1 MNRLGRY
8 VFKSVF
14 GYVLIT
20 LLVLTSVFL
29 FFDMIAEL
37 RDVGKEGY
45 TLKNALVYVALTLP
59 SRLYQLLPVAV
70 LIGSIFS
77 LSGMADT
84 SQITV
89 MRTAG
94 VSILRLSGW
103 MLICGVS
110 YAVLTFLIGE
120 FVAPMGS
127 EAAKRYQVEA
137 KQSVLLSKFRSG
149 VWVKDGASIMN
160 VSVMNPDMSLEG
172 IRVYALADGAKLSHI
187 FDAQRATFESDKNWH
202 LTGVKRT
209 DFYDDKVTVR
219 SLPKYIWQSEVNPDM
234 LAVLMVKPQEMS
246 VDALRS
252 YIGHLETNKQ
262 STLRYELAFWT
273 KLFYPLAC
281 ISMMLI
287 ALPFALAQRRAGNV
301 GVKIFLGILL
311 GVTFNF
317 ASQLVTYVG
326 ELYALPPMLAAG
338 TPSLVLMSLAVFFLW
353 RQERGG

>member
-45 TLKNALVYVALTLP
+45 TLQNALVYVALTLP

-94 VSILRLSGW
+94 VSIVRLSTW
-103 MLICGVS
+103 MLVCGIS
-110 YAVLTFLIGE
+110 YAILTFLIGE

-127 EAAKRYQVEA
+127 EAAKRYQIEA
-137 KQSVLLSKFRSG
+137 KQSVLLGKFRSG
-149 VWVKDGASIMN
+149 VWVKDGPNIMN
-160 VSVMNPDMSLEG
+160 VSVMNSDMSLEG

-187 FDAQRATFESDKNWH
+187 FDAQRATYAGNKKWH
-202 LTGVKRT
+202 LVGVKRT
-209 DFYDDKVTVR
+209 DFHDDKVTVTD
-219 SLPKYIWQSEVNPDM
+219 LPKYIWQSEVNPDM

-246 VDALRS
+246 VDALNS
-252 YIGHLETNKQ
+252 YISHLTNNKQ
-262 STLRYELAFWT
+262 STLRYELAFWA

-311 GVTFNF
+311 GVSFNF

-326 ELYALPPMLAAG
+326 ELYALPPMFAAG
-338 TPSLVLMSLAVFFLW
+338 LPSIVLMSLAVFFLW

>member
-8 VFKSVF
+8 VFRSVF

-37 RDVGKEGY
+37 RDVGKDGY
-45 TLKNALVYVALTLP
+45 TFENALVYVALTLP

-70 LIGSIFS
+70 LIGSIFA

-94 VSILRLSGW
+94 VSILRFSGW
-103 MLICGVS
+103 MLVCGLS
-110 YAVLTFLIGE
+110 YAALTFVIGE
-120 FVAPMGS
+120 YLAPIGS

-149 VWVKDGASIMN
+149 VWVKDGTKIMN
-160 VSVMNPDMSLEG
+160 VSVMNPDLSLEG
-172 IRVYALADGAKLSHI
+172 IRIYALAENNKLSHI
-187 FDAQRATFESDKNWH
+187 LDAQRAKYESDQHWQLSNV
-202 LTGVKRT
+202 TRT
-209 DFYDDKVTVR
+209 EFHDDKVTVTN
-219 SLPKYIWQSEVNPDM
+219 LPKYSWQSEVNPDM
-234 LAVLMVKPQEMS
+234 LAVLMIKPQDMS
-246 VDALRS
+246 VEALKS

-262 STLRYELAFWT
+262 STARYELAFWA

-317 ASQLVTYVG
+317 ASQLVTHVG
-326 ELYALPPMLAAG
+326 ELYALPPMFAASLP
-338 TPSLVLMSLAVFFLW
+338 TLVLMSLAIFFLW
-353 RQERGG
+353 RQERGA

>member
-1 MNRLGRY
+1 MNRLSRY

-37 RDVGKEGY
+37 RDVGKDGY
-45 TLKNALVYVALTLP
+45 TLENALVYVALTLP

-94 VSILRLSGW
+94 VSIFRFSLW
-103 MLICGVS
+103 MLLCGIS

-127 EAAKRYQVEA
+127 EAAKRYQIEA

-149 VWVKDGASIMN
+149 VWVKDGPNIMN

-172 IRVYALADGAKLSHI
+172 IRIYSLSDNAKLSHI
-187 FDAQRATFESDKNWH
+187 YDAGRATYERDQRWH
-202 LTGVKRT
+202 LVGVKRT
-209 DFYDDKVTVR
+209 DFYEDKVTVTD
-219 SLPKYIWQSEVNPDM
+219 LPKFIWRSEVNPDM
-234 LAVLMVKPQEMS
+234 LAVLMIKPQEMS

-262 STLRYELAFWT
+262 STLRYELAFWA

-326 ELYALPPMLAAG
+326 ELYALPPMFAASL
-338 TPSLVLMSLAVFFLW
+338 PSVILMSLAVFFLW
-353 RQERGG
+353 RQDRG

>member
-8 VFKSVF
+8 VSSSIF
-14 GYVLIT
+14 GYVVIT

-37 RDVGKEGY
+37 RDVGKDGY
-45 TLKNALVYVALTLP
+45 TLKDALIYVGLTLP
-59 SRLYQLLPVAV
+59 SRLYQLMPVAV

-77 LSGMADT
+77 LSGMADS

-94 VSILRLSGW
+94 VSILRLSLW
-103 MLICGVS
+103 MVICGAGFALVTYLVGE
-110 YAVLTFLIGE
+110 YA
-120 FVAPMGS
+120 APAGT
-127 EAAKRYQVEA
+127 EAANRYQVEA
-137 KQSVLLSKFRSG
+137 KKSVLLGKFQSG
-149 VWVKDGASIMN
+149 VWVKDGPQIIN
-160 VSVMNPDMSLEG
+160 VAVMNPDLSLEG
-172 IRVYALADGAKLSHI
+172 IRVYVLAEGAKLSHI
-187 FDAQRATFESDKNWH
+187 FDAQRAKYGKDKMWH
-202 LTGVKRT
+202 LSGVQRT
-209 DFYDDKVTVR
+209 DFTETKVSITPLKDQV
-219 SLPKYIWQSEVNPDM
+219 WQSSVNPDM

-252 YIGHLETNKQ
+252 YIGHLESNKQ
-262 STLRYELAFWT
+262 STLRYELAFWG

-301 GVKIFLGILL
+301 GMKIFLGILL

-326 ELYALPPMLAAG
+326 ELYTLPPILAAG
-338 TPSLVLMSLAVFFLW
+338 SPTLLLMGIATYFLW
-353 RQERGG
+353 RQERA

>member
-45 TLKNALVYVALTLP
+45 TLQNALVYVALTLP

-70 LIGSIFS
+70 LIGSIFA

-103 MLICGVS
+103 MLVCGIA
-110 YAVLTFLIGE
+110 YALLTFLIGE
-120 FVAPMGS
+120 FLAPIGS

-137 KQSVLLSKFRSG
+137 KQSVLLGKFRSG
-149 VWVKDGASIMN
+149 VWVKDGSNIMN
-160 VSVMNPDMSLEG
+160 VSVMNPDLSLEG
-172 IRVYALADGAKLSHI
+172 VRIYALADGAKLSHI
-187 FDAQRATFESDKNWH
+187 FDAQRASYGRDQRWH
-202 LTGVKRT
+202 LSNVQRT
-209 DFYDDKVTVR
+209 DFHNDKVILTR
-219 SLPKYIWQSEVNPDM
+219 LPNYIWQSEVNPDM
-234 LAVLMVKPQEMS
+234 LAVLMIKPQEMS

-262 STLRYELAFWT
+262 STLRYELAFWA

-317 ASQLVTYVG
+317 ASQLVSYVG
-326 ELYALPPMLAAG
+326 ELYALPPILAAG
-338 TPSLVLMSLAVFFLW
+338 LPSLVLMSLAIFFLW